1 MTSPN
6 IPDSVAEQALRRQM
20 PNVEAMLGQEPEA
33 LARYAKEELAR
44 KERLEQ
50 LLASGAG
57 LPEANAVLRDE
68 HYFCTV
74 DVAFIVCYG
83 TVTASVNFGDGYTWD
98 FKSSFW
104 GGGACGGKGAGWSPW
119 GSGFIAPN
127 EGETMWFQI
136 QSVQATAGEI
146 QMFFWRANQPILG
159 GILVAAAGVG
169 AFGGGGSGAWH
180 RGTKWR

>member
-1 MTSPN
+1 MAHPSFSDPMT
-6 IPDSVAEQALRRQM
+6 EQALRWQI
-20 PNVEAMLGQEPEA
+20 PNVKGMIGQEPEA
-33 LARYAKEELAR
+33 LARYAQEEQER
-44 KERLEQ
+44 KARLEKMI
-50 LLASGAG
+50 ASGAG
-57 LPEANAVLRDE
+57 LPEANADVGDE

-119 GSGFIAPN
+119 GAGFIAPQ
-127 EGETMWFQI
+127 EDEKMWFQI

-146 QMFFWRANQPILG
+146 QMFFWRADQPILG
-159 GILVAAAGVG
+159 GILVVAAGVG
-169 AFGGGGSGAWH
+169 AFGGGGSGNWH
-180 RGTKWR
+180 RGSKWR